1 MIVGQHIPGTSYL
14 HRSSALAKII
24 FAFCFIPLVF
34 LANNAATNIFLL
46 IFTFLALASS
56 KLPLRYVLKGLRPIL
71 FLIVFTFIV
80 QLFFTREGTILFEF
94 GWLKIYSEGLRL
106 AIIVSLRF
114 FYLVSITTLVTLT
127 TSPIELTDA
136 IELLLKPFKVVR
148 VPTHEIALMLSISLR
163 FLPTLAEE
171 TEKIMKA
178 QQARGV
184 DLAAG
189 PIKERLRAIIP
200 LLIPLFI
207 SAFKRAEDLAT
218 AMEARGYRGGEG
230 RTRLRESKWTARD
243 TGLMGLLVVVALL
256 LVYLR
261 GGF

>member
-14 HRSSALAKII
+14 HRSSAVAKII

-34 LANNAATNIFLL
+34 LANNATTNIFLL
-46 IFTFLALASS
+46 LFTFFALASS
-56 KLPLRYVLKGLRPIL
+56 KLPIRYVLKGLRPIL
-71 FLIVFTFIV
+71 FLIVFTFII
-80 QLFFTREGTILFEF
+80 QLLFTREGAVLFEF
-94 GWLKIYSEGLRL
+94 GWFKIYEEGLRL

-184 DLAAG
+184 DLSAG

-230 RTRLRESKWTARD
+230 RTRLRESKWTRRD
-243 TGLMGLLVVVALL
+243 TGLMLLLVVLGLL

>member
-1 MIVGQHIPGTSYL
+1 MIVGQHIPGQSYL

-46 IFTFLALASS
+46 VFTFLALMSS
-56 KLPLRYVLKGLRPIL
+56 RLPLRYVLKGLRPIL
-71 FLIVFTFIV
+71 FLIVFTFVI
-80 QLFFTREGTILFEF
+80 QLFFTREGAVIFEL
-94 GWLKIYSEGLRL
+94 GWLRIYEEGLRL

-184 DLAAG
+184 DLSAG

-218 AMEARGYRGGEG
+218 AMEARGYRGGER
-230 RTRLRESKWTARD
+230 RTRLRESKWTMRD
-243 TGLMGLLVVVALL
+243 TGLMILLVLL
-256 LVYLR
+256 TISLVGLR
-261 GGF
+261 GIG

>member
-14 HRSSALAKII
+14 HRSSAVAKII

-34 LANNAATNIFLL
+34 LANNAATNLFLL
-46 IFTFLALASS
+46 VFTFLALASS
-56 KLPLRYVLKGLRPIL
+56 KLPIRYVLKGLRPIL
-71 FLIVFTFIV
+71 FLIVFTFII
-80 QLFFTREGTILFEF
+80 QLLFTREGAVLLEF
-94 GWLKIYSEGLRL
+94 GWFKIYEEGLRL

-184 DLAAG
+184 DLSAG

-230 RTRLRESKWTARD
+230 RTRLRESKWTGRD
-243 TGLMGLLVVVALL
+243 TGLMILLVALGLL

>member
-14 HRSSALAKII
+14 HRSSAVAKII

-46 IFTFLALASS
+46 LFTFFALASS
-56 KLPLRYVLKGLRPIL
+56 KLPIRYVLKGLRPIL
-71 FLIVFTFIV
+71 FLIVFTFII
-80 QLFFTREGTILFEF
+80 QLLFTREGAVLFEF
-94 GWLKIYSEGLRL
+94 GWFKIYEEGLRL

-184 DLAAG
+184 DLSAG

-230 RTRLRESKWTARD
+230 RTRLRESKWTTRD
-243 TGLMGLLVVVALL
+243 TGLILLLVVLGLL

>member
-1 MIVGQHIPGTSYL
+1 MIVGQHIPGQSYL

-24 FAFCFIPLVF
+24 LAFCFIPLVF

-46 IFTFLALASS
+46 VFTFLALMSS
-56 KLPLRYVLKGLRPIL
+56 RLPLRYVLKGLRPIL
-71 FLIVFTFIV
+71 FLIVFTFVI
-80 QLFFTREGTILFEF
+80 QLFFTREGAVLFEF
-94 GWLKIYSEGLRL
+94 GWLRIYEEGLRL

-114 FYLVSITTLVTLT
+114 FYLVSITTLDTLT

-184 DLAAG
+184 DLSAG

-218 AMEARGYRGGEG
+218 ALEARGYRGGEG
-230 RTRLRESKWTARD
+230 RTRLRESKWTMRD
-243 TGLMGLLVVVALL
+243 TGLMILLVLL
-256 LVYLR
+256 TISLVGLR
-261 GGF
+261 GIG

>member
-1 MIVGQHIPGTSYL
+1 M
-14 HRSSALAKII
+14 SSR
-24 FAFCFIPLVF
+24 
-34 LANNAATNIFLL
+34 
-46 IFTFLALASS
+46 
-56 KLPLRYVLKGLRPIL
+56 LPLRYVLKGLRPIL
-71 FLIVFTFIV
+71 FLIVFTFVI
-80 QLFFTREGTILFEF
+80 QLFFTREGAVIFEL
-94 GWLKIYSEGLRL
+94 GWLRIYEEGLRL

-184 DLAAG
+184 DLSAG

-218 AMEARGYRGGEG
+218 AMEARGYRGGGG
-230 RTRLRESKWTARD
+230 RTRLRESKWTMRD
-243 TGLMGLLVVVALL
+243 TGLIILLALL
-256 LVYLR
+256 TISLVGLR
-261 GGF
+261 GIG

>member
-14 HRSSALAKII
+14 HRSSAVAKII

-34 LANNAATNIFLL
+34 LANNAATNLFLL
-46 IFTFLALASS
+46 VFTFLALASS
-56 KLPLRYVLKGLRPIL
+56 KLPIRYVLKGLRPIL
-71 FLIVFTFIV
+71 FLIVFTFII
-80 QLFFTREGTILFEF
+80 QLLFTREGAVLLEF
-94 GWLKIYSEGLRL
+94 GWFKIYEEGLRL

-184 DLAAG
+184 DLSAG

-230 RTRLRESKWTARD
+230 RTRLRESKWTGRD
-243 TGLMGLLVVVALL
+243 TGLMILLIALGLL

>member
-14 HRSSALAKII
+14 HRSSAVAKII

-46 IFTFLALASS
+46 LFTFFALASS
-56 KLPLRYVLKGLRPIL
+56 KLPIRYVLKGLRPIL
-71 FLIVFTFIV
+71 FLIIFTFII
-80 QLFFTREGTILFEF
+80 QLLFTREGAILFEF
-94 GWLKIYSEGLRL
+94 GWFRIYEEGLRL

-184 DLAAG
+184 DLSAG

-230 RTRLRESKWTARD
+230 RTRLRESKWTTRD
-243 TGLMGLLVVVALL
+243 TGLILLLVVLGLL

>member
-71 FLIVFTFIV
+71 FLILFTFIV
-80 QLFFTREGTILFEF
+80 QLFFTREGTVLFEL

-136 IELLLKPFKVVR
+136 IELLLKPFKIVR

>member
-80 QLFFTREGTILFEF
+80 QLFFTREGTVLFEF

-207 SAFKRAEDLAT
+207 SAFKRAEDLAI

>member
-14 HRSSALAKII
+14 HRSSAVAKII

-34 LANNAATNIFLL
+34 LANNTATNVFLL
-46 IFTFLALASS
+46 VFTFLALASS
-56 KLPLRYVLKGLRPIL
+56 KLPIRYVLKGLRPIL
-71 FLIVFTFIV
+71 FLIVFTFII
-80 QLFFTREGTILFEF
+80 QLLFTREGAILIEL
-94 GWLKIYSEGLRL
+94 GWFKIYEEGLRL

-136 IELLLKPFKVVR
+136 IELLLKPFKIVR

-184 DLAAG
+184 DLSAG

-230 RTRLRESKWTARD
+230 RTRLRESKWTGRD
-243 TGLMGLLVVVALL
+243 TGLMILLIVIGLL